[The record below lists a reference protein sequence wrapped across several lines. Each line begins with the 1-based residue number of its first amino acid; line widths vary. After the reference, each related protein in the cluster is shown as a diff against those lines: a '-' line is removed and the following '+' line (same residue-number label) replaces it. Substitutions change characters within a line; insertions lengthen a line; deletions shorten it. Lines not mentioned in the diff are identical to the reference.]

1 MKRVPLPL
9 TWPRVVPVEVAAR
22 TLEAA
27 HRALD
32 GCFEEPPQSLPLEAQ
47 QAALHAALDATTR
60 ASVLEHYMRLDAPG
74 RQ

>member
-1 MKRVPLPL
+1 MKLLPL

-22 TLEAA
+22 TLDAA

-32 GCFEEPPQSLPLEAQ
+32 RCFQEPPQPLPLEAQ
-47 QAALHAALDATTR
+47 RAALHAALEATGH
-60 ASVLEHYMRLDAPG
+60 AAMLEHWMRLDAPG